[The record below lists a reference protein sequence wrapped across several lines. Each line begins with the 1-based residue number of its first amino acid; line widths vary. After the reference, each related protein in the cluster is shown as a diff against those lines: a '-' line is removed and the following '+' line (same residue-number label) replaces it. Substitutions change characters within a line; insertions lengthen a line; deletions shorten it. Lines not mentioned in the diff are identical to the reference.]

1 MHARAVEKGEKL
13 QREIDLLRGENR
25 QLKDRLYGTK
35 SEKHD
40 GSEHSFALDDL
51 EAAEEKPKRR
61 RGQQPQAPGPRRRD
75 YSHLPVVEEPVV
87 LSPSNVCVRNVASR
101 LRRCP
106 TAKIPKSSRSRCG
119 RIGDG
124 FVDVVIVPRA
134 SPACRERSWPRCR
147 REKLRAL
154 SEDAGSS
161 PGWPGRFVT
170 DAKLPMDNNASERAI
185 RGPAMGRKNYYGSGS
200 LWSVCLT
207 AAMFSMVATLKRWD
221 LNPRRW
227 LTWYLQSCAAA
238 GGKPPA
244 EIESFLP
251 WNLSAQRRQELASRP
266 GSASQPDTS

>member
-1 MHARAVEKGEKL
+1 MNATLLDPPPTIFAPDHGSELAALVHELRQEVADLRREVVDLRQQVGYWRTMHARAVEKGEKL

-40 GSEHSFALDDL
+40 GSEQSFALDDL
-51 EAAEEKPKRR
+51 KAAETKPKRR

-75 YSHLPVVEEPVV
+75 YSHLPVVEEA
-87 LSPSNVCVRNVASR
+87 VAE
-101 LRRCP
+101 L
-106 TAKIPKSSRSRCG
+106 ADK
-119 RIGDG
+119 
-124 FVDVVIVPRA
+124 
-134 SPACRERSWPRCR
+134 
-147 REKLRAL
+147 KLRVPCRKTL
-154 SEDAGSS
+154 ESLLEH
-161 PGWPGRFVT
+161 WPGLIRFVT
-170 DAKLPMDNNASERAI
+170 DAKLPMDNNASERVI

-227 LTWYLQSCAAA
+227 LAWYLQSCAAA

-251 WNLSAQRRQELASRP
+251 WNLPAQRRQELASRP